1 MNTYTYKIGTVALA
15 LAMSGL
21 PAIALAE
28 NGGGEVG
35 VQTQVRVQ
43 TQGSEASTSV
53 RVGEDKQSSSTDQ
66 QKMNQ
71 VEPKQTQ
78 GSTFGERQASSSNNQ
93 ASSTRP
99 SIKGGEDT
107 NENVQG
113 DINLELESTTT
124 PAFSLAGLKLS
135 IEQRKQQLQQEVA
148 STTEADKNIVENAN
162 PVRLAVHSLLASKDL
177 LGGIGSQVSE
187 IAKQMNDSVATTTNA
202 EAKIQSRGFLTRFL
216 FGGDSAAADVISQAV
231 AQNQQRIDDLTKLL
245 GGANVSADIQIVLK
259 AQITALQTAQ
269 VRLLDLAQKEKSAWG
284 LFSWRF

>member
-1 MNTYTYKIGTVALA
+1 
-15 LAMSGL
+15 
-21 PAIALAE
+21 
-28 NGGGEVG
+28 
-35 VQTQVRVQ
+35 
-43 TQGSEASTSV
+43 
-53 RVGEDKQSSSTDQ
+53 
-66 QKMNQ
+66 MNQ

-269 VRLLDLAQKEKSAWG
+269 ARLEDLAQKEKSAWG